1 MNDVR
6 SGKVNCI
13 VVKDLSRFGR
23 NYKEAGHYLE
33 HIFPYLGVRFV
44 AINDH
49 FDTADQGIHDGYTN
63 SCTAAK
69 VASSMIGAWVFRATR
84 HSSAYASAS
93 REKRRTLDRQIA
105 QVKQEQS
112 RSQTLLDGLYQNLV
126 DGMLTREE
134 YMVTGSSPLPAES
147 GAGLQLRPDRPILYP
162 DGSHHGL
169 RFWKPADESILR
181 C

>member
-1 MNDVR
+1 VARTKRKVNPIIPAPTVELETPSAFLVAGYVRLSTEDSGKLGADVIEAQKEMVASYIEQQPDMRLHKIYCDNGWTGTNFERPGFECLMNDVR

-49 FDTADQGIHDGYTN
+49 FDTADQGIHDGYIVPLTN
-63 SCTAAK
+63 ILK
-69 VASSMIGAWVFRATR
+69 NTR
-84 HSSAYASAS
+84 H
-93 REKRRTLDRQIA
+93 LGG
-105 QVKQEQS
+105 V
-112 RSQTLLDGLYQNLV
+112 N
-126 DGMLTREE
+126 
-134 YMVTGSSPLPAES
+134 
-147 GAGLQLRPDRPILYP
+147 
-162 DGSHHGL
+162 
-169 RFWKPADESILR
+169 